1 MAAYSQTTNQ
11 IKILKRKFENMQDIH
26 EKETLFEILD
36 LINTEFAAMETAG
49 LASYTVTSGLN
60 ASMDARLIN
69 MANTIKRRCLEE
81 FNTLFTT
88 ECASVVTNGLS
99 YTKTTQIVRNM
110 KWTLQNWPNISER
123 MMMFDLIA
131 SIETELDL
139 LVAAS

>member
-11 IKILKRKFENMQDIH
+11 IKILKREFENMQDMY
-26 EKETLFEILD
+26 EKEALFQILD
-36 LINTEFAAMETAG
+36 LIDTEFAAMETAG
-49 LASYTVTSGLN
+49 LAAYTVTTGLN
-60 ASMDARLIN
+60 ASMDRRLIN
-69 MANTIKRRCLEE
+69 MNNTIKRRCLEE

-88 ECASVVTNGLS
+88 ECASVETNGLG

-110 KWTLQNWPNISER
+110 KWTLQNWPNIQER
-123 MMMFDLIA
+123 VMLWALVA